1 MDARDTIAVVILLV
15 FAGWL
20 IAIIIGMKV
29 VNSWVYT
36 PIPLTRVLQES

>member
-1 MDARDTIAVVILLV
+1 MDARDTITVVILLV

-29 VNSWVYT
+29 VNTWVYT
-36 PIPLTRVLQES
+36 PIPLTRFLQQS